1 MYTCKL
7 LSKALASAVV
17 VLGIVAAASGAMPVD
32 NELPDSGCYNGII
45 GDKHAFRLFLD
56 SDGGK
61 LYGDYYYEK
70 NGPSAKLSISGT
82 IDKGRIVINEYDK
95 KGKHTG
101 VFTGTFDPD
110 SNRVNGT
117 WSKPDGGKSSPFAF
131 WHVEC
136 RQ

>member
-1 MYTCKL
+1 MYACKL
-7 LSKALASAVV
+7 LSKALAAAVV
-17 VLGIVAAASGAMPVD
+17 ALGIVAATSGAVEVD
-32 NELPDSGCYNGII
+32 NEPPDSGCYNGII

-61 LYGDYYYEK
+61 LYGDYYYVK

-82 IDKGRIVINEYDK
+82 IDNNHVAINEYDK
-95 KGKHTG
+95 KGNPTG

-110 SNRVNGT
+110 SNRFKGT
-117 WSKPDGGKSSPFAF
+117 WSKPDGGESSPFAL

-136 RQ
+136 RH